1 MTIKHSLLA
10 ATLALSGLAMA
21 QDNYPSKAIT
31 LTVPNPPGGVVDT
44 SARLL
49 NEPLARVIG
58 QPVVIGRSC
67 RTPPTRMNTG
77 VAPIPRGGQSLENRQ
92 IRI

>member
-31 LTVPNPPGGVVDT
+31 LTVPNPPGGVVAVSYT
-44 SARLL
+44 HLTL
-49 NEPLARVIG
+49 
-58 QPVVIGRSC
+58 
-67 RTPPTRMNTG
+67 PTIYS
-77 VAPIPRGGQSLENRQ
+77 V
-92 IRI
+92 

>member
-10 ATLALSGLAMA
+10 ATLALSGLASA

-49 NEPLARVIG
+49 NEPLARVLG
-58 QPVVIGRSC
+58 QPVVID
-67 RTPPTRMNTG
+67 N
-77 VAPIPRGGQSLENRQ
+77 
-92 IRI
+92 

>member
-31 LTVPNPPGGVVDT
+31 LP
-44 SARLL
+44 
-49 NEPLARVIG
+49 
-58 QPVVIGRSC
+58 C
-67 RTPPTRMNTG
+67 PTRLAAWWTPQP
-77 VAPIPRGGQSLENRQ
+77 ACSTSPWRA
-92 IRI
+92 

>member
-31 LTVPNPPGGVVDT
+31 LTVPNPPGGVAVSYT
-44 SARLL
+44 HLTL
-49 NEPLARVIG
+49 
-58 QPVVIGRSC
+58 
-67 RTPPTRMNTG
+67 PTIYS
-77 VAPIPRGGQSLENRQ
+77 V
-92 IRI
+92 

>member
-10 ATLALSGLAMA
+10 ATLALSGPAMA

-44 SARLL
+44 SDDSAR
-49 NEPLARVIG
+49 
-58 QPVVIGRSC
+58 GRAAL
-67 RTPPTRMNTG
+67 
-77 VAPIPRGGQSLENRQ
+77 VHQE
-92 IRI
+92 